1 MSQVIDEPQAEETQA
16 AAAKGQSP
24 LAKAAGAGMA
34 MMGASAL
41 GTAEEAHVDHGHC
54 PARTWACLI
63 SGLGWL
69 VGGIA
74 FPFHIWA
81 VVVIGA
87 VLQIVAIGVNLA
99 LNGAG
104 MGPKSNRDWAAAKA
118 QAKAARA
125 AARAV

>member
-1 MSQVIDEPQAEETQA
+1 MSQVIEETQSEQSRPQA
-16 AAAKGQSP
+16 AVVTGVGPVRQAAP
-24 LAKAAGAGMA
+24 AHV
-34 MMGASAL
+34 
-41 GTAEEAHVDHGHC
+41 EPHVDHGHA
-54 PARTWACLI
+54 PARTVACLI

-69 VGGIA
+69 IGGIA

-87 VLQIVAIGVNLA
+87 VLQIVAIVAAVA

-104 MGPKSNRDWAAAKA
+104 MGAQSNRDWAAAKA

-125 AARAV
+125 S